1 MKKLFIIILLLSPL
15 TIVAQRIEMPQGMFS
30 TFIYNYSGYMIDGEY
45 FEKPYKEY
53 VRIIDGGENG
63 ISILIKKELSSGET
77 VYREARNVEVK
88 DNFLVFVID
97 EVDNRDDEK
106 VYDFDLYYSMSLGE
120 DVLKCKCTRIIR
132 NYDHS
137 GNLILQSNVNL
148 NDRMY
153 YNEKYNW

>member
-1 MKKLFIIILLLSPL
+1 MKILLYTLLLFPL
-15 TIVAQRIEMPQGMFS
+15 TIVAQRIKMPQGMFS
-30 TFIYNYSGYMIDGEY
+30 TFIYNYSGCMIDGEY

-63 ISILIKKELSSGET
+63 ISILIKKEQSSGEA
-77 VYREARNVEVK
+77 VYREANNVEVK

-106 VYDFDLYYSMSLGE
+106 VYDFDICYSMSLGE

-148 NDRMY
+148 KDRMY